1 MIEEKKEIVMLPQS
15 TVIEKTCICDVCKK
29 VIWKKNL
36 LPDAKHN
43 YSNNVGYYDITT
55 GHHDWGND
63 SVESIKHH
71 QVCEK
76 CLKSFVA
83 EYFDEA
89 NGTEY
94 MDIQRNWLYSD
105 VDPKTEEGLS
115 NDSAL

>member
-1 MIEEKKEIVMLPQS
+1 MIKEKKETVMLPQS
-15 TVIEKTCICDVCKK
+15 TVIDKTCICDVCKK
-29 VIWKKNL
+29 IVWKKNL

-63 SVESIKHH
+63 SVDSIEHH

-83 EYFDEA
+83 GYFDEA